1 MKLDT
6 FINLN
11 RSTAITIPMSKIAL
25 TSNTHVKDI
34 EKGKTITGK
43 IDENSIILVKH
54 LTVPREDGAEY
65 TLVTGWK
72 TYMIA
77 KNKGISEIKAIVV
90 PYTRSKFNYYL
101 SKKPVGVIDFNVI
114 TPPSEHYTKPNSAKI
129 EWVKKQCNLL
139 GGHTIDSP
147 VGIKIDKNGVVKIT
161 DGYIRYLV
169 AKELGITMLP
179 FTVVKTNS

>member
-25 TSNTHVKDI
+25 RSNTHVKDI

-43 IDENSIILVKH
+43 IDENSMILVKR
-54 LTVPREDGAEY
+54 LTVLREGGAEY

-179 FTVVKTNS
+179 FTVIKTNS

>member
-11 RSTAITIPMSKIAL
+11 RSTAITISMSKIVL
-25 TSNTHVKDI
+25 ISNIHVKDI
-34 EKGKTITGK
+34 EKGKTITGE
-43 IDENSIILVKH
+43 IDDSAIILVKP
-54 LTVPREDGAEY
+54 LTSPRDGAEY
-65 TLVTGWK
+65 MLVTGWK

-77 KNKGISEIKAIVV
+77 KSKGISEIKAIVV

-114 TPPSEHYTKPNSAKI
+114 TPPSERCTKPNPAKI
-129 EWVKKQCNLL
+129 EWVKKQCNFL

-179 FTVVKTNS
+179 FMVVKTNS